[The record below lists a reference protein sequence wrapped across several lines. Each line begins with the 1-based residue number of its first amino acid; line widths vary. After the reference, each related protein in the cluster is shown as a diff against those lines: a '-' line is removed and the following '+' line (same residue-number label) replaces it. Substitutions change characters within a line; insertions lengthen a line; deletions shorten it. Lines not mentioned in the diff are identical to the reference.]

1 MHRVGMVPNRRA
13 IVDYIVEK
21 KIVPQEDIIKYF
33 NTDEN
38 YESGELFL
46 RLMLRL
52 KNLTGQI
59 SLTVSIL
66 IMSKV
71 TILTLKSNLNDD
83 YINYVLKLTFIGL
96 SLI

>member
-38 YESGELFL
+38 YESGELFFEVDVAVEKFN
-46 RLMLRL
+46 RS
-52 KNLTGQI
+52 N
-59 SLTVSIL
+59 
-66 IMSKV
+66 
-71 TILTLKSNLNDD
+71 KSNGK
-83 YINYVLKLTFIGL
+83 YINNVEGYYTYFEKQ
-96 SLI
+96 SK